1 MHEIVIDHIV
11 SGLIGLRHIVSLHK
25 RKEEVLIA
33 KEGSDLT
40 YGIALLVDERLRQAE
55 VDENEQAHLELGHLL
70 PADIRDTGNDGLGLL
85 SGLSREEF
93 HLLLHI
99 DIHHGRIG
107 EVIGSNIV
115 QQTG

>member
-40 YGIALLVDERLRQAE
+40 YGIALLVDKRLR
-55 VDENEQAHLELGHLL
+55 
-70 PADIRDTGNDGLGLL
+70 
-85 SGLSREEF
+85 
-93 HLLLHI
+93 
-99 DIHHGRIG
+99 
-107 EVIGSNIV
+107 
-115 QQTG
+115 